1 MLAEQQSKAFQGVL
15 LLTSI
20 VIYED
25 GIFEFSYSILSA
37 SECLKKWNLPADE
50 RIKQGWV
57 CSAPRECLKQVRPN
71 WVYMGDTNNRV
82 PNVRT
87 SSFIVEDEWKL
98 VTIFEDEER
107 ILRALWAGATVF
119 LVRAG
124 DLNHLAEFFGDE
136 RDSRTTMP
144 AIEFKTLRHFH
155 LTRVFS
161 TEIECLSP
169 REKEVLELLAR
180 GFFYREIIKKLNIGM
195 ETVRTHVKHIV
206 SKMHARNRIEAVV
219 RYKANHMGNPP
230 PGRSVQ
236 AQP

>member
-1 MLAEQQSKAFQGVL
+1 
-15 LLTSI
+15 
-20 VIYED
+20 
-25 GIFEFSYSILSA
+25 
-37 SECLKKWNLPADE
+37 
-50 RIKQGWV
+50 
-57 CSAPRECLKQVRPN
+57 
-71 WVYMGDTNNRV
+71 MGDTNNRV

-107 ILRALWAGATVF
+107 ILRALRAGATVF

-136 RDSRTTMP
+136 RDSRTTLP